1 MCELFGLSCNKP
13 VSVSFSWRGF
23 LARGRFNRD
32 GWGVAFY
39 PDGRSICLIKEPNP
53 SVSSAMASYLKS
65 TNFVRGKVVISHVR
79 WASKGE
85 VAYRNTHPFV
95 RELFGREWVFAHN
108 GTLTRDLPNPR
119 FYEPIG
125 ETDSEKAF
133 CLILDRLRE
142 LGRGASIYERV
153 KCIEDA
159 ANEFAGYGGFNFLM
173 SDGEHLYAFWS
184 GYSSLY
190 YAIRVPPHM
199 EIVKLLDED
208 FEVDLSGLKAED
220 EVATII
226 ATGELT
232 GEAWIKFPER
242 RVMVFRDG
250 LPYLSREQLTILK
263 YVRSSPHRVSIR
275 SISDG
280 LGISIEE
287 TAANILE
294 LKELGM
300 LRQDGRDR
308 VPANHPDATFY
319 TNPDLR
325 STIDKI
331 LNYIKI

>member
-1 MCELFGLSCNKP
+1 MCELFGFSCNR
-13 VSVSFSWRGF
+13 SISIGFSWRGF
-23 LARGRFNRD
+23 LARGRVHRD

-39 PDGRSICLIKEPNP
+39 PDGRSICLIKESNP
-53 SVSSAMASYLKS
+53 SVNSTMASFLKS
-65 TNFVRGKVVISHVR
+65 ANFVRGKIVISHVR

-108 GTLTRDLPNPR
+108 GTLIGKLPNPR

-142 LGRGASIYERV
+142 LGRGASIYEGV

-190 YAIRVPPHM
+190 YIIRVPPHM
-199 EIVKLLDED
+199 GVVKLLDED
-208 FEVDLSGLKAED
+208 FEVDLSELKAED

-226 ATGELT
+226 ATRELT
-232 GEAWIKFPER
+232 SEAWIRFPER
-242 RVMVFRDG
+242 RLMVFRDG

-263 YVRSSPHRVSIR
+263 YVRSSSHRVSIR
-275 SISDG
+275 SISNG

-294 LKELGM
+294 LKKRGM
-300 LRQDGRDR
+300 LKQDGRDR

-325 STIDKI
+325 STIDRI
-331 LNYIKI
+331 LNYLKI

>member
-1 MCELFGLSCNKP
+1 MVGS
-13 VSVSFSWRGF
+13 G
-23 LARGRFNRD
+23 G
-32 GWGVAFY
+32 
-39 PDGRSICLIKEPNP
+39 
-53 SVSSAMASYLKS
+53 
-65 TNFVRGKVVISHVR
+65 
-79 WASKGE
+79 
-85 VAYRNTHPFV
+85 
-95 RELFGREWVFAHN
+95 FAHN

-190 YAIRVPPHM
+190 YAIRVPPH
-199 EIVKLLDED
+199 IGVVKLLDED

-232 GEAWIKFPER
+232 SEVWIRFPER
-242 RVMVFRDG
+242 KLMVFRDG

-263 YVRSSPHRVSIR
+263 YVRSSPHRASIR

-287 TAANILE
+287 TAANILA
-294 LKELGM
+294 KKVGM
-300 LRQDGRDR
+300 LKQDGRDR

-325 STIDKI
+325 STINRI
-331 LNYIKI
+331 LNYLKI